1 MNQRIECVRDGFELN
16 FILSAENMAH
26 EFKER
31 VSIQYEKFL
40 IALDKILDEIT
51 ETIAKQYKI

>member
-1 MNQRIECVRDGFELN
+1 
-16 FILSAENMAH
+16 MAH